1 MKNKGAIRILD
12 FFGVTFY
19 EIDYYKII
27 KILKKSKGYLVAPAA
42 SALSQIKKKKFF
54 HISLKKSRIA
64 IFDSGFFCICLIL
77 FKGFFFKKFSGFKF
91 MQFFLQD
98 NNVKKDKILSLDPSK
113 QDSKMNFSYL
123 KKRRFRFVK
132 NYICPIY
139 DPEKICDYALLRAI
153 NKYKPRFIIVNLSG
167 IVQEPLA
174 LFIIKNLKK
183 KPIIICSGAALS
195 FFTGMQAPIN
205 NFIDNFYLGWFLRI
219 IFNPVKNFPRIFH
232 SIRLLSLVLK
242 SKIKVK
248 SIII

>member
-1 MKNKGAIRILD
+1 MKNKKVIRILD
-12 FFGVTFY
+12 FFGITFY

-27 KILKKSKGYLVAPAA
+27 EILKKSKGYLVAPAA
-42 SALSQIKKKKFF
+42 SALSQIKNKKFF

-77 FKGFFFKKFSGFKF
+77 FKGIYFKKFSGFRF
-91 MQFFLQD
+91 INFFLQD
-98 NNVKKDKILSLDPSK
+98 NNVKKDKILSLDSSK

-139 DPEKICDYALLRAI
+139 DPEKIYDYSLLRTI
-153 NKYKPRFIIVNLSG
+153 NKYKPKFIIINLSG
-167 IVQEPLA
+167 TIQEPLA
-174 LFIIKNLKK
+174 LFIIKNLKN
-183 KPIIICSGAALS
+183 KPIVICTGAALS

-205 NFIDNFYLGWFLRI
+205 SFIDNFYLGWLLRI
-219 IFNPVKNFPRIFH
+219 IFNPIKNLPRFSY
-232 SIRLLSLVLK
+232 SIKLFSLVLK